1 MSDQALSLT
10 LFVIFVI
17 ITLGI
22 TVWASRQTRTA
33 TDFYSAGRRISG
45 WQNGVAISGDYMSA
59 ASFLGIAGL
68 ISLFGYDGFLYS
80 VGWLV
85 AYLTVLI
92 LVAEL
97 LRNSG
102 KYTMADVLAYRMRQR
117 PVRSAAA
124 LSTVGVS
131 IVYLIAQMVG
141 AGALVRLLLGLE
153 GEAAAILAIAGVGVL
168 MIVYVTFGGM
178 IGTTWVQIVKA
189 VLLMA
194 GTVLL
199 SFLVLAKFGF
209 SMNKMFA
216 DAAAASGQGDAFL
229 APGLRFDNTVELVSL
244 GLALVLGTAG
254 LPHILIR
261 FYTVPTAQAARK
273 SVIWAIGIIGSFYI
287 LTTFLGFGAAALV
300 GQERIRE
307 ADAAG
312 NMAGPLLAQTI
323 GGGEG
328 SFGGDLFLAFI
339 AAVAFATILA
349 VVAGLTITASS
360 SFAHDFYANVIR
372 RGQERDEAAEVR
384 VARLTALVI
393 GAISIVLASFARGQN
408 VAFLVG
414 LAFAVA
420 ASANLPTI
428 LFSLYWKR
436 FNTNGAVVGILVG
449 LAGSLLLVVVGP
461 NVMGP
466 DGLILTGSDPLFPL
480 ENPGIVSIPL
490 GFAAAWLG
498 TMLSREPASE
508 EMYEELRVRALTGLG
523 AEEAEVAPAPA
534 APTQAPS
541 GR

>member
-1 MSDQALSLT
+1 VSDQALSLT
-10 LFVIFVI
+10 LFIVFVLV
-17 ITLGI
+17 TLAI
-22 TVWASRQTRTA
+22 TVWASRRTRTA
-33 TDFYSAGRRISG
+33 TDFYSAGRRIRG
-45 WQNGVAISGDYMSA
+45 WQNGIAISGDYMSA

-92 LVAEL
+92 LIAEL

-141 AGALVRLLLGLE
+141 AGALVKLLLGLE
-153 GEAAAILAIAGVGVL
+153 GDTAAIGAIVGVGVL

-178 IGTTWVQIVKA
+178 IGTTWVQIIKA
-189 VLLMA
+189 ILLMA

-209 SMNKMFA
+209 SMNKMFS
-216 DAAAASGQGDAFL
+216 DAAAASGKGDAFL
-229 APGLRFDNTVELVSL
+229 APGLRFTSTIELVSL

-261 FYTVPTAQAARK
+261 FYTVPTAQAARR
-273 SVIWAIGIIGSFYI
+273 SVNWAIGIIGSFYI
-287 LTTFLGFGAAALV
+287 MTTFLGFGAAALV
-300 GQERIRE
+300 GHEKITA
-307 ADAAG
+307 ADKAG
-312 NMAGPLLAQTI
+312 NMAGPLLAQSI

-360 SFAHDFYANVIR
+360 SFAHDFYGSVIR
-372 RGQERDEAAEVR
+372 RGEQDEQAEVR
-384 VARLTALVI
+384 VARMTALVI
-393 GAISIVLASFARGQN
+393 GAIAIVLASFARGQN

-436 FNTNGAVVGILVG
+436 FTTSGAVTGILVG
-449 LAGSLLLVVVGP
+449 LFGSLLLVLLGP

-466 DGLILTGSDPLFPL
+466 KGLIFKGADPLFPL

-508 EMYEELRVRALTGLG
+508 EKYEELRVRSLTGFG
-523 AEEAEVAPAPA
+523 AEEAEEQQPAKV
-534 APTQAPS
+534 
-541 GR
+541 

>member
-1 MSDQALSLT
+1 M
-10 LFVIFVI
+10 
-17 ITLGI
+17 
-22 TVWASRQTRTA
+22 
-33 TDFYSAGRRISG
+33 
-45 WQNGVAISGDYMSA
+45 
-59 ASFLGIAGL
+59 
-68 ISLFGYDGFLYS
+68 
-80 VGWLV
+80 
-85 AYLTVLI
+85 
-92 LVAEL
+92 
-97 LRNSG
+97 
-102 KYTMADVLAYRMRQR
+102 
-117 PVRSAAA
+117 
-124 LSTVGVS
+124 
-131 IVYLIAQMVG
+131 
-141 AGALVRLLLGLE
+141 
-153 GEAAAILAIAGVGVL
+153 
-168 MIVYVTFGGM
+168 
-178 IGTTWVQIVKA
+178 
-189 VLLMA
+189 
-194 GTVLL
+194 
-199 SFLVLAKFGF
+199 
-209 SMNKMFA
+209 
-216 DAAAASGQGDAFL
+216 
-229 APGLRFDNTVELVSL
+229 SL

-261 FYTVPTAQAARK
+261 FYTVPTAKAARR

-300 GQERIRE
+300 GADRIKE

-328 SFGGDLFLAFI
+328 SIGGDLFLAFI

-360 SFAHDFYANVIR
+360 SFAHDFYAAVMR

-384 VARLTALVI
+384 VARIAALVI
-393 GAISIVLASFARGQN
+393 GAIAIVLASFARGQN

-436 FNTNGAVVGILVG
+436 FTTSGAVTGILVG
-449 LAGSLLLVVVGP
+449 LFGSLLLVVIGP

-466 DGLILTGSDPLFPL
+466 KGLIFTGSEPLFPL

-508 EMYEELRVRALTGLG
+508 EMYEELRVRSLTGLG
-523 AEEAEVAPAPA
+523 AEEAEAAPARTGATRRQADRYQARLAA
-534 APTQAPS
+534 APVHDVDLELAAAVAGLPEEVGGDHGELGRRLVRPLGNSRDSPPILPLTATRTVLPAGGSGEVSLPETSAGTLPELGLDLGVLLEVVQGRGGLLVGGDRADRGRVAVDQVGGGAVAVQPAHALGGPDQGVGLAGQHDFQLAGRRGPRGGRGCRTTTSRCGCGSARRS
-541 GR
+541 GRRPPSSRAPGC

>member
-10 LFVIFVI
+10 LFTVFVLV
-17 ITLGI
+17 TLGI
-22 TVWASRQTRTA
+22 TIWASRQTKTA
-33 TDFYSAGRRISG
+33 ADFYAAGRRIHG

-68 ISLFGYDGFLYS
+68 IALFGYDGFLYS

-102 KYTMADVLAYRMRQR
+102 KYTMADVLAFRMRQR

-141 AGALVRLLLGLE
+141 AGALMKLLLGLE
-153 GEAAAILAIAGVGVL
+153 GDTAAIGAIVGVGVL

-189 VLLMA
+189 ILLMA

-216 DAAAASGQGDAFL
+216 DAATASGKGDAFL
-229 APGLRFDNTVELVSL
+229 APGLRFDSTIELVSL

-261 FYTVPTAQAARK
+261 FYTVPTAQAARR
-273 SVIWAIGIIGSFYI
+273 SVNWAIGIIGSFYI
-287 LTTFLGFGAAALV
+287 MTTFLGFGAAALV
-300 GQERIRE
+300 GQARIRE
-307 ADAAG
+307 ADEAG
-312 NMAGPLLAQTI
+312 NMAGPLLAEVI
-323 GGGEG
+323 GGQGT
-328 SFGGDLFLAFI
+328 FGGDLFLAFI

-372 RGQERDEAAEVR
+372 RGERDEAAEVK
-384 VARLTALVI
+384 VARMTALVI
-393 GAISIVLASFARGQN
+393 GAIAIVLASFARGQN

-436 FNTNGAVVGILVG
+436 FNTTGAVTGILVG
-449 LAGSLLLVVVGP
+449 LVGSLLLVVVGP

-466 DGLILTGSDPLFPL
+466 EGLILTGSDPLFPL

-490 GFAAAWLG
+490 GFLAAWLG
-498 TMLSREPASE
+498 TVLSSEKASE
-508 EMYEELRVRALTGLG
+508 ERYEELRVRALTGLG
-523 AEEAEVAPAPA
+523 AEEAEVAPAKAPA
-534 APTQAPS
+534 RT
-541 GR
+541 

>member
-1 MSDQALSLT
+1 
-10 LFVIFVI
+10 
-17 ITLGI
+17 
-22 TVWASRQTRTA
+22 
-33 TDFYSAGRRISG
+33 
-45 WQNGVAISGDYMSA
+45 
-59 ASFLGIAGL
+59 
-68 ISLFGYDGFLYS
+68 
-80 VGWLV
+80 
-85 AYLTVLI
+85 
-92 LVAEL
+92 
-97 LRNSG
+97 
-102 KYTMADVLAYRMRQR
+102 
-117 PVRSAAA
+117 
-124 LSTVGVS
+124 
-131 IVYLIAQMVG
+131 
-141 AGALVRLLLGLE
+141 
-153 GEAAAILAIAGVGVL
+153 
-168 MIVYVTFGGM
+168 
-178 IGTTWVQIVKA
+178 
-189 VLLMA
+189 MA

-199 SFLVLAKFGF
+199 SFLVLTKFGF
-209 SMNKMFA
+209 SMNRMFA
-216 DAAAASGQGDAFL
+216 EAAEASGKGDAFL
-229 APGLRFDNTVELVSL
+229 APGLRFTNTIELVSL

-261 FYTVPTAQAARK
+261 FYTVPTAQAARR
-273 SVIWAIGIIGSFYI
+273 SVNWAIGIIGSFYI

-307 ADAAG
+307 ADPAG

-328 SFGGDLFLAFI
+328 SFGGNLFLAFI

-360 SFAHDFYANVIR
+360 SFAHDFYANVMR

-384 VARLTALVI
+384 VARITALVI

-436 FNTNGAVVGILVG
+436 FNTTGAVVGILVG
-449 LAGSLLLVVVGP
+449 LLGSLLLVLVGP

-466 DGLILTGSDPLFPL
+466 KGLMFTGTDPLFPL

-490 GFAAAWLG
+490 GFLAAWLG
-498 TMLSREPASE
+498 TILSREPASE

-534 APTQAPS
+534 PS
-541 GR
+541 PGRR

>member
-1 MSDQALSLT
+1 MSHQTLSLS
-10 LFVIFVI
+10 LFVLFVV

-22 TVWASRQTRTA
+22 TIWASRQTKTA
-33 TDFYSAGRRISG
+33 ADFYSAGRRITG

-141 AGALVRLLLGLE
+141 AGALVKLLLGLE
-153 GEAAAILAIAGVGVL
+153 GDAAAILAIAGVGVL

-194 GTVLL
+194 GTLLL

-216 DAAAASGQGDAFL
+216 DAATASGKGDAFL
-229 APGLRFDNTVELVSL
+229 APGLRFTSTIELVSL

-261 FYTVPTAQAARK
+261 FFTVPTAHAARK
-273 SVIWAIGIIGSFYI
+273 SVIWAIGIIGGFYI

-300 GQERIRE
+300 GHE
-307 ADAAG
+307 AITKADKAG
-312 NMAGPLLAQTI
+312 NMAGPLLAQVI

-349 VVAGLTITASS
+349 VVAGLTLSGASAVSHDLYATVVKKGKADSVAELKVSRITT
-360 SFAHDFYANVIR
+360 
-372 RGQERDEAAEVR
+372 
-384 VARLTALVI
+384 VAL
-393 GAISIVLASFARGQN
+393 GIVAVVLGIVFEKQN
-408 VAFLVG
+408 IAFMVS
-414 LAFAVA
+414 LAFAIA
-420 ASANLPTI
+420 ASANFPVLLMSVLWKDCTTRGAVIGGFLGLASSVVLTVVSPAVWEATLGNPKGSALFPYQSPA
-428 LFSLYWKR
+428 LFSMTIG
-436 FNTNGAVVGILVG
+436 FVGIWLFSI
-449 LAGSLLLVVVGP
+449 LDKSARAAKDRAGF
-461 NVMGP
+461 
-466 DGLILTGSDPLFPL
+466 LTQQVRS
-480 ENPGIVSIPL
+480 ETGI
-490 GFAAAWLG
+490 
-498 TMLSREPASE
+498 
-508 EMYEELRVRALTGLG
+508 G
-523 AEEAEVAPAPA
+523 AEGA
-534 APTQAPS
+534 S
-541 GR
+541 GH

>member
-1 MSDQALSLT
+1 VSGRTISLV
-10 LFVIFVI
+10 LFAVFVAA
-17 ITLGI
+17 TLGI
-22 TVWASRQTRTA
+22 TFWASRQTKTA
-33 TDFYSAGRRISG
+33 ADFYAAGRRIKG

-97 LRNSG
+97 MRNSG

-117 PVRSAAA
+117 PVRAAA
-124 LSTVGVS
+124 SISTLGVS
-131 IVYLIAQMVG
+131 IFYLIAQMVG
-141 AGALVRLLLGLE
+141 AGALVKLLLGLK
-153 GEAAAILAIAGVGVL
+153 GDTAAIAAIVGVGIL
-168 MIVYVTFGGM
+168 MVIYVTFGGM

-216 DAAAASGQGDAFL
+216 DAAAASGKGDAFL
-229 APGLRFDNTVELVSL
+229 APGLRFTSTVELVSL

-273 SVIWAIGIIGSFYI
+273 SVNWAIGIIGTFYI
-287 LTTFLGFGAAALV
+287 MTTFLGFGAAALV
-300 GQERIRE
+300 GRQAITN
-307 ADAAG
+307 ADKAG
-312 NMAGPLLAQTI
+312 NMAGPLLAQEV
-323 GGGEG
+323 GGGPD
-328 SFGGDLFLAFI
+328 SFGGELFLAFI

-360 SFAHDFYANVIR
+360 SFAHDFYANVLK
-372 RGQERDEAAEVR
+372 RGVRDEAAEVR
-384 VARLTALVI
+384 VARVTAFVI
-393 GAISIVLASFARGQN
+393 GAIAIVLASFARGQN

-436 FNTNGAVVGILVG
+436 FNTAGAVTGILVG
-449 LAGSLLLVVVGP
+449 LVACLLLVLVGP
-461 NVMGP
+461 NVIGP
-466 DGLILTGSDPLFPL
+466 KGLMFKGADPLFPL

-490 GFAAAWLG
+490 GFVAAWLG
-498 TMLSREPASE
+498 TVLSRERASE

-523 AEEAEVAPAPA
+523 AEEAEPTPARA
-534 APTQAPS
+534 
-541 GR
+541 